1 MNVHYANMAR
11 RLDSLQI
18 PAAAQHYDDG
28 VSELD
33 PEPIPDW
40 GEING
45 RGRRWLDRPTIRLP
59 IPKDGS

>member
-1 MNVHYANMAR
+1 MAR

-18 PAAAQHYDDG
+18 PAAALHYDDG

-33 PEPIPDW
+33 PEPISHW
-40 GEING
+40 SEINR

-59 IPKDGS
+59 IPQGRQLARATG